1 MPFYHCP
8 TGCPASIGKGQVPI
22 EAPSEP
28 WPEPPG
34 GPIRG
39 SLDEEPEDETSSW
52 RPASIPGPTKGTF
65 FATLCKNPCISL
77 KSIHLSK
84 NCTFLA
90 GST

>member
-1 MPFYHCP
+1 MTPRKCLVTTPEFWAMTNHFYRVKE
-8 TGCPASIGKGQVPI
+8 T
-22 EAPSEP
+22 
-28 WPEPPG
+28 PG
-34 GPIRG
+34 RSAKPKKQAAKC
-39 SLDEEPEDETSSW
+39 ED
-52 RPASIPGPTKGTF
+52 IPGPTKGTF